1 MLYVREKRN
10 LARHFDEHDED
21 YELQML
27 DVKRQ
32 GGAFPAPALWMV
44 ILGVIQSG
52 KQLFIGFRCGMLY
65 CNLRPVESITVE
77 PLIIDTLLSQ

>member
-10 LARHFDEHDED
+10 FARHFDEPDED

-32 GGAFPAPALWMV
+32 GGAFPALALWMV
-44 ILGVIQSG
+44 ILGVIQ
-52 KQLFIGFRCGMLY
+52 
-65 CNLRPVESITVE
+65 
-77 PLIIDTLLSQ
+77 